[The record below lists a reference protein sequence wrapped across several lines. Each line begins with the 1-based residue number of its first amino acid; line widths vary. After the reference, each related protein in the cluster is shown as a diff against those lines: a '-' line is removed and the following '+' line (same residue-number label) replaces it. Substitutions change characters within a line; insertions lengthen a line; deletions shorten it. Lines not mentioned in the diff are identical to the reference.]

1 MSSPASERVFADRL
15 LNDWLSSVG
24 LGIEYSRAQGNT
36 LYFTDGDGQEVPVL
50 DQVCGFGSLIFGH
63 NNPEIIE
70 HAKSVLDRQ
79 IPVYVQLSRQSHAND
94 IAAALNAILRREVP
108 GGDGDYSAIFA
119 NSGAEAVEICVKH
132 AELERRARI
141 SRLMEDVSRRIEEAR
156 EAVAAGRATVSEN
169 PYAQVEQGDGAAET
183 FERLVAEVERRNAE
197 LIARGPVHLALE
209 NAFHGKLVASV
220 QLTQN
225 PHWRTPFTSLASATR
240 FLRADRPEAMKA
252 AVEELRESLLDVQVD
267 DGAVNVVERDFPV
280 IGAFFVEPVQGA
292 NGMRPLTEAA
302 AREIR
307 AVCDAVGCPLIIDE
321 IHSGLGRTGAF
332 LASSHMGLRGDY
344 YTLAKSIGGGIA
356 KNAVALFHQDRFRP
370 EFEVMHS
377 STFAKDGFSAA
388 IALKVLDM
396 LEAEGGRAYQVA
408 TERGE
413 RLTEMLLSVQADF
426 PEVVAHVDGIGLMLA
441 LEFTDQ
447 TQAASEPVREK
458 AGSGMLG
465 YVIAGYVLR
474 EHRIRVLPV
483 GPAGNSVRFEPS
495 IHLTDEDIARTEAAL
510 RDVCTLLRDQDGHR
524 LTPGSGAR

>member
-1 MSSPASERVFADRL
+1 MSSPVSETVCADRL

-24 LGIEYSRAQGNT
+24 LGIEYSRAEANT
-36 LYFTDGDGQEVPVL
+36 LYFLDENGQEVPVL
-50 DQVCGFGSLIFGH
+50 DHVCGFGSLIFGH
-63 NNPEIIE
+63 NNPDIIE
-70 HAKSVLDRQ
+70 HAKSVLDQQ
-79 IPVYVQLSRQSHAND
+79 IPVYVPLSRQSHAND
-94 IAAALNAILRREVP
+94 IATTLNAILRRETRSK
-108 GGDGDYSAIFA
+108 DGDYAAIFA

-132 AELERRARI
+132 AELERRARTAKLTDDI
-141 SRLMEDVSRRIEEAR
+141 GRHTEEAR
-156 EAVAAGRATVSEN
+156 EAIRTGRATLPESSHV
-169 PYAQVEQGDGAAET
+169 QVDQAGGPAER
-183 FERLVAEVERRNAE
+183 FERLIAEVERRNAE
-197 LIARGPVHLALE
+197 LVARGPVHLALE

-225 PHWRTPFTSLASATR
+225 PHWRVPFTSLASSTR
-240 FLRADRPEAMKA
+240 FLPADRPEAMKA
-252 AVEELRESLLDVQVD
+252 AVEDLRESLLDVLVD
-267 DGAVNVVERDFPV
+267 DGVVRVVERDFPV

-307 AVCDAVGCPLIIDE
+307 AVCDAVGCPLIVDE
-321 IHSGLGRTGAF
+321 IHSGMGRTGAF

-356 KNAVALFHQDRFRP
+356 KNSVALFHQDRFRP

-388 IALKVLDM
+388 VAVKVLEM
-396 LEAEGGRAYQVA
+396 LEADDGRAYKVA
-408 TERGE
+408 AERGD
-413 RLTEMLLSVQADF
+413 RLKEMLTSVASDF
-426 PEVVAHVDGIGLMLA
+426 PDVVDGVEGIGLMVA

-447 TQAASEPVREK
+447 TKASCQHLREK

-465 YVIAGYVLR
+465 YFLAGYVLR

-495 IHLTDEDIARTEAAL
+495 IHLTDADIARTESAL
-510 RDVCTLLRDQDGHR
+510 RDVCTLLRHQEGHR
-524 LTPGSGAR
+524 LTP